1 MTDIALVRA
10 ADGLR
15 SDLGFDGDLLTD
27 DGLRTA
33 CIISVETD
41 ARATD
46 DDLARFGLDGADKRG
61 WWADSIV
68 PVVTGDNTGSLLWLL
83 ERAKQTEEVRRIAK
97 DMIAR
102 ALEWLIENKIAKSV
116 DVTTQW
122 GASGRLNWR
131 ASIVKVD
138 GSRFDVD
145 WQASLKEIA

>member
-1 MTDIALVRA
+1 MTDIALIRA

-61 WWADSIV
+61 WWADSVV
-68 PVVTGDNTGSLLWLL
+68 PVVADDNTGSLFWLL
-83 ERAKQTEEVRRIAK
+83 ERGKQTEEVRRIAR

-102 ALEWLIENKIAKSV
+102 ALEWLIEDKIAKSV

-122 GASGRLNWR
+122 VSSGLLGWR
-131 ASIVKVD
+131 ASIIKVD

-145 WQASLKEIA
+145 WQASLKEIV